1 MHPDQP
7 VYNKPVRPRASATAA
22 LDPWLPA
29 LDNTWRF
36 VAGDGRAFVSVP
48 ASSPGGLLHL
58 PVRSDA
64 FRDWYFAQ
72 TNGTLN
78 RIPTGRTFS
87 MICQYLEADAA
98 RIPDNRWN
106 VYRRVGPAGDGAVQI
121 DLSNPAGEYV
131 EITPE
136 GYHVQSGNRGPSFE
150 NSATNVSMP
159 APKSDG
165 SADALERLR
174 GALNLSGA
182 DWLRCLTWL
191 VSALSPNGPYPM
203 LVLRGPSGCGK
214 SVAGR
219 VLRGLVDPSSAPFAG
234 MPRSAAQ
241 FLHLAR
247 QNWVLAFDH
256 VSHITPNLADALC
269 RITSGAGLSA
279 REPGRHDL
287 VQYWIKRPVLLT
299 VTEDCELPTDLAARA
314 LVVTLPELTPANRLP
329 EYDLLEQLNHLL
341 SEIFGALC
349 AAISRALTNY
359 RPVPSVTRHAGALAW
374 ITAAFPELATGL
386 AAAIAEPPP
395 PPAFLS
401 QLQALVAANP
411 HWEGTAAQLLP
422 QVRAAQTPKGLSQTF
437 NRHALAI
444 ADAGI
449 RLDHVRRHGRKVLL
463 IDATPRAHQPSQPK
477 SPQSVTPPGILTPD
491 SCPVTFSPPSPPNAG
506 TAPPHE
512 IRPMAPDFVD
522 FSDNKV
528 L

>member
-7 VYNKPVRPRASATAA
+7 VYNRPVRPRASATAA

-36 VAGDGRAFVSVP
+36 VAADGRAFVSVP

-106 VYRRVGPAGDGAVQI
+106 VYRRVGPAGEGAVQI

-219 VLRGLVDPSSAPFAG
+219 VLRGLIDPSSAPFAG
-234 MPRSAAQ
+234 MPRSATQ

-256 VSHITPNLADALC
+256 VSRITPNLADALC

-287 VQYWIKRPVLLT
+287 VQYWMKRPVLLT
-299 VTEDCELPTDLAARA
+299 VTEDCELPADLAARA

-359 RPVPSVTRHAGALAW
+359 RPVPSVTRHTGALAW
-374 ITAAFPELATGL
+374 ITAAFPELAADL

-401 QLQALVAANP
+401 QLQTLVTANP
-411 HWEGTAAQLLP
+411 HWEGTAADLLP
-422 QVRAAQTPKGLSQTF
+422 QVRAAKTPKGLAQAF

-449 RLDHVRRHGRKVLL
+449 RTSKRRAHEGQRLL
-463 IDATPRAHQPSQPK
+463 VIDASPELATSRPSNTSATGQVRADTLP
-477 SPQSVTPPGILTPD
+477 
-491 SCPVTFSPPSPPNAG
+491 PPNAG
-506 TAPPHE
+506 TAPPHQ
-512 IRPMAPDFVD
+512 IRPMTPDFVD